1 MTKKKHKVLPAE
13 MLDTVKYEIALELG
27 LISQVQQE
35 KDDDKLDGE
44 ADRGPA
50 GSMDDKPSSSPN
62 G

>member
-27 LISQVQQE
+27 LISQVHQG
-35 KDDDKLDGE
+35 KDDGKLDRE
-44 ADRGPA
+44 AGRGPA
-50 GSMDDKPSSSPN
+50 GSMDDRPSSSPN